1 MSTRLRSL
9 RPNPTGAAI
18 RRPATTGLFWW
29 AVFAIV
35 LQSILPPN
43 VMSSLGYKVNVHPA
57 TLLILICAIYA
68 TVRGV
73 VPLQQRLRDAPAL
86 MLFVFGIPAV
96 TLYSV
101 YFVGYSGSTVFV
113 ESFWSAGLLALLLEP
128 AAARQ
133 KRLLG
138 YILIALVVG
147 NVFMA
152 LYESITHAELFPI
165 SYDPSADLPDAG
177 KVVDDFR
184 AHAFYAHPLTASL
197 VTSMGIFLLY
207 NTRMRFIFAA
217 PILVFMLVGLL
228 AYGGRTALGVTA
240 LVSIAAALYLLL
252 AGIAKRK
259 IKVDFAL
266 AIVTAVIIGPIL
278 LAIIVT
284 QTTIADRIIDNLYYD
299 DSAAVRATQWDIF
312 GHLSLKDWLFG
323 ITKEHLNDLKYQIAL
338 GGKDTDIENFWILIF
353 LDLGIIGFSV
363 FVALFGGFLVHLA
376 RYANTLN
383 GWLLAGSAL
392 VIDSSSNSLGVWSND
407 LFIEVAFLVAVSGF
421 RDYVPARRPRRV
433 RRALPI
439 LSEFTSGNRGLML
452 VPRPF
457 RGPNLRGS

>member
-1 MSTRLRSL
+1 
-9 RPNPTGAAI
+9 
-18 RRPATTGLFWW
+18 
-29 AVFAIV
+29 
-35 LQSILPPN
+35 
-43 VMSSLGYKVNVHPA
+43 
-57 TLLILICAIYA
+57 
-68 TVRGV
+68 
-73 VPLQQRLRDAPAL
+73 

-101 YFVGYSGSTVFV
+101 YFVGYGGSTVFV

-128 AAARQ
+128 TDARQ

-138 YILIALVVG
+138 NILIALVVG
-147 NVFMA
+147 NVFVA
-152 LYESITHAELFPI
+152 VYESITHAELFPI
-165 SYDPSADLPDAG
+165 SYDPGATDLSDAG
-177 KVVDDFR
+177 NVVDDFR
-184 AHAFYAHPLTASL
+184 AHAFYSHPLTASL
-197 VTSMGIFLLY
+197 ATSMGIFLLY

-217 PILVFMLVGLL
+217 PVLAFMLVGLL

-252 AGIAKRK
+252 TGIAKKRL
-259 IKVDFAL
+259 KVDFLL
-266 AIVTAVIIGPIL
+266 AIVTAIIIVPIVI
-278 LAIIVT
+278 AIIVT
-284 QTTIADRIIDNLYYD
+284 QTTIADRIINNLYYD
-299 DSAAVRATQWDIF
+299 DSAAVRAIQWEIF

-323 ITKEHLNDLKYQIAL
+323 ITKENLNDLKYQIAL

-363 FVALFGGFLVHLA
+363 FVALFGGFLVHMA

-383 GWLLAGSAL
+383 GWLLVGSAL

-407 LFIEVAFLVAVSGF
+407 LFVEVAFLVAVSGF
-421 RDYVPARRPRRV
+421 RDYVPVRRPRRV

-439 LSEFTSGNRGLML
+439 LSEVTSGNRGLML